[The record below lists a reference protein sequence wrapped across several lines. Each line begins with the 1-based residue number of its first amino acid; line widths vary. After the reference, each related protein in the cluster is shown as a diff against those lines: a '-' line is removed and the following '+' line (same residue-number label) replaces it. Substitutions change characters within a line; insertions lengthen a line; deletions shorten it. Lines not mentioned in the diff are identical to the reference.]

1 MNSQE
6 LKNFRKDFHDNLELG
21 FYEKHKLSFK
31 DYEKILKKTIKN
43 MHISEESSKEIY
55 IYMGSYA
62 MKNGELTLTYIDD
75 DSVII
80 RKYRD
85 IETEK
90 NIQVCRY
97 DTKTFES
104 MNYVVYGV
112 VNELIEEDYEE
123 AYERFR
129 FAYFKELLNSSE
141 TDAYKLIKKLH

>member
-43 MHISEESSKEIY
+43 MHVSEETSKEIY

-62 MKNGELTLTYIDD
+62 MKNGELALTYIDD

-80 RKYRD
+80 RKYKD

-90 NIQVCRY
+90 TIQVSRY

-123 AYERFR
+123 AYETFR